1 MTRLV
6 LVSLGS
12 LAGDMLEMIARAGV
26 VDEIVVASRNAA
38 HGRKKVNSARV
49 GAGILGKF
57 PAIRF
62 EAFDFNAPGAG
73 AALARLEPDLVISAP
88 SLMPWWAVAALEG
101 RAAEAARAMTFAGWI
116 ACHIAPMLA
125 FREAW
130 ADSRLACPWVN
141 ASYPD
146 VVNAVLAR
154 TGAAPLCGVGN
165 VEEIVPKAR
174 IAAAAAV
181 GGRAE
186 DIEARVVVPHA
197 AEYMVYAEDVT
208 RDPPPVLV
216 HAIWRGPGGGRD
228 VSAEA
233 RAGLFAPMPIP
244 YRMDFNLLT
253 ASAATKLVPALLG
266 PTPTLCHVPGPM
278 GMVGGYPVQAGH
290 RTVALDLAPGW
301 TIDGARRVNEGAL
314 VHDGIAGVSADGTV
328 AFTDATRAGLKRLI
342 GRDVATLAPHD
353 AARLAAELLAA
364 ADAAGARR
372 PS

>member
-12 LAGDMLEMIARAGV
+12 LAGDILEMVARAGV
-26 VDEIVVASRNAA
+26 VDEIVVASRNAEY
-38 HGRKKVNSARV
+38 GRKKVNSARV
-49 GAGILGKF
+49 GAGILGRF

-62 EAFDFNAPGAG
+62 ESFDFNAVSAG
-73 AALARLEPDLVISAP
+73 EVLARLEPDLVISAP

-125 FREAW
+125 FRAAW
-130 ADSRLACPWVN
+130 ASSRLACPWVN

-146 VVNAVLAR
+146 VTNAVLAR

-174 IAAAAAV
+174 LAAAMAV
-181 GGRAE
+181 GGHAA
-186 DIEARVVVPHA
+186 DIEARIVVPHA
-197 AEYMVYAEDVT
+197 AEYMVYAEDET

-216 HAIWRGPGGGRD
+216 HAIWHGPGGGRD

-253 ASAATKLVPALLG
+253 ASAATKLIPALLG
-266 PTPTLCHVPGPM
+266 TTPTLCHVPGPM
-278 GMVGGYPVQAGH
+278 GMVGGYPVRAGNG
-290 RTVALDLAPGW
+290 TVALDLAPGW
-301 TIDGARRVNEGAL
+301 TVEGARRVNEDAL
-314 VHDGIAGVSADGTV
+314 THDGIAGVGPDGTV

-342 GRDVATLAPHD
+342 GRDVAALAPHD
-353 AARLAAELLAA
+353 APRLATELLAA
-364 ADAAGARR
+364 VDAR
-372 PS
+372 PAKRPG